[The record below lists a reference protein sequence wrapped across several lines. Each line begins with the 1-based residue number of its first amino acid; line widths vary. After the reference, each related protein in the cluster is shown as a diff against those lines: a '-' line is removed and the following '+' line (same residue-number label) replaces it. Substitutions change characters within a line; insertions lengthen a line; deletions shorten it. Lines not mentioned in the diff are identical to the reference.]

1 MASRPAHTAAP
12 AATPEAAAPRRSL
25 LPAIAVAAIG
35 SMVVNAVIA
44 AIARGPLDVSSEFQ
58 PLTAPVFL
66 MWTLIGTV
74 VGGLVWR
81 AITRRSA
88 HPARVLRWLVPVVVL
103 VSLVPDLLVYLD
115 GSMAGTTGTAV
126 WALVAMHLATAAVS
140 VPAFQRFMPAAD

>member
-1 MASRPAHTAAP
+1 MTSTADTTTPRASRVAPTRRATAI
-12 AATPEAAAPRRSL
+12 
-25 LPAIAVAAIG
+25 AIAVAAVG

-88 HPARVLRWLVPVVVL
+88 HPAGLLRKLVPAVVL

-115 GSMAGTTGTAV
+115 GSMPGTTGTAV

>member
-1 MASRPAHTAAP
+1 MTSTADTTTSR
-12 AATPEAAAPRRSL
+12 APRVAPTRRATAT
-25 LPAIAVAAIG
+25 AIAVAAVG

-88 HPARVLRWLVPVVVL
+88 HPAGLLRKLVPAVVL

-115 GSMAGTTGTAV
+115 GSMPGTTGTAV

>member
-1 MASRPAHTAAP
+1 MTSRHATT
-12 AATPEAAAPRRSL
+12 AATPDTTAPRRAL
-25 LPAIAVAAIG
+25 LTAIAVAAVA
-35 SMVVNAVIA
+35 SMAVNAVIA

-88 HPARVLRWLVPVVVL
+88 RPASLLRWLVPAVVL
-103 VSLVPDLLVYLD
+103 VSLVPDLMVYLD
-115 GSMAGTTGTAV
+115 GSMAGTSATAV
-126 WALVAMHLATAAVS
+126 WALVAMHLATAAIS
-140 VPAFQRFMPAAD
+140 VPTFQRFMPAAD

>member
-1 MASRPAHTAAP
+1 MTSAADTTTP
-12 AATPEAAAPRRSL
+12 RATRVAPTRRATVI
-25 LPAIAVAAIG
+25 AIAVAAVG

-88 HPARVLRWLVPVVVL
+88 HPAGLLRRLVPAVVL
-103 VSLVPDLLVYLD
+103 VSLVPDLLIQLD
-115 GSMAGTTGTAV
+115 GSMTGTSGTAV